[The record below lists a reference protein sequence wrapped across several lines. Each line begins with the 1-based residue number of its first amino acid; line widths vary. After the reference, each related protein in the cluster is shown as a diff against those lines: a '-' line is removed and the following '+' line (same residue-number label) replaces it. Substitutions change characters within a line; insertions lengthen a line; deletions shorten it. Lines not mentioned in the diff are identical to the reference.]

1 MAGLLMLED
10 DILRPIKIF
19 GTVLF
24 VIGFF
29 GIIFDFIYLND
40 PEVSTGF
47 KIFGVII
54 SMWHLLGGIGILLK
68 KIWGFYIFKSYLH
81 VSPTGIMEPRMIGV
95 MEPRVSGR
103 KRVSVSG

>member
-1 MAGLLMLED
+1 MFED

-19 GTVLF
+19 GAVLF

-29 GIIFDFIYLND
+29 GIIFDFVYLND

-68 KIWGFYIFKSYLH
+68 KIWGFYIFKSYLY
-81 VSPTGIMEPRMIGV
+81 VLFLGIPIGTYI
-95 MEPRVSGR
+95 SSKFLDYI
-103 KRVSVSG
+103 KRNNLKELFD

>member
-1 MAGLLMLED
+1 MLED
-10 DILRPIKIF
+10 DILRPVKIF

-29 GIIFDFIYLND
+29 GIIFDLNYLND
-40 PEVSTGF
+40 PEVSKGF

-68 KIWGFYIFKSYLH
+68 KIWGFYIFKSFLYVLFLGF
-81 VSPTGIMEPRMIGV
+81 PIGTYIAYKFLDYI
-95 MEPRVSGR
+95 
-103 KRVSVSG
+103 KRNNLKNLFA